1 MVNSLIDLA
10 RDASSTTHPAHAM
23 CGALSIFAAVSVLH
37 LKEADVGGGSFQRLG
52 GRAILERSASLVEGL
67 KDLAPDVRES
77 EVYWLLL
84 LELTLA
90 LHEPSRPSSPPPD
103 SATKDAGGGG
113 NRSGGGSGDA
123 GGMPGARQG

>member
-1 MVNSLIDLA
+1 MILGTGRGRQFPALGWEGHLGKERFLGRRAQGSSA
-10 RDASSTTHPAHAM
+10 R
-23 CGALSIFAAVSVLH
+23 
-37 LKEADVGGGSFQRLG
+37 
-52 GRAILERSASLVEGL
+52 RAEERGV
-67 KDLAPDVRES
+67 
-77 EVYWLLL
+77 LLL
-84 LELTLA
+84 LELTRA